1 VRIAKTFLEMSIPR
15 VCAHIRHYIRRFAGT
30 ISRGKLWGVTSPAF
44 ENVEWL
50 TVPDLVVA
58 LGVSQSK
65 VRRLLEERH
74 LVGIRR
80 EGGPLVV
87 PSSFIR
93 DGNPLTELHGTII
106 VLSDLHFSDEEILTW
121 LLEDDDALGVAPID
135 ALWAGRKAEVRRVA
149 MTLA

>member
-1 VRIAKTFLEMSIPR
+1 MSIPR
-15 VCAHIRHYIRRFAGT
+15 LLTKDRHYIRRFAGT
-30 ISRGKLWGVTSPAF
+30 VNRGKLWRVTTPAF
-44 ENVEWL
+44 DSVEWL
-50 TVPDLVVA
+50 TVPDLVEA

-80 EGGPLVV
+80 DNGPLAV

-106 VLSDLHFSDEEILTW
+106 VLSDLHFSDEEILVW
-121 LLEDDDALGVAPID
+121 LLEVDDTLGVAPID
-135 ALWAGRKAEVRRVA
+135 ALWAGRKQRFAESR
-149 MTLA
+149 

>member
-1 VRIAKTFLEMSIPR
+1 
-15 VCAHIRHYIRRFAGT
+15 
-30 ISRGKLWGVTSPAF
+30 
-44 ENVEWL
+44 
-50 TVPDLVVA
+50 

-80 EGGPLVV
+80 NGGPLVV
-87 PSSFIR
+87 PASFIR
-93 DGNPLTELHGTII
+93 DGNPLTELHGTVI

-121 LLEDDDALGVAPID
+121 LLETDDALGVAPID

>member
-1 VRIAKTFLEMSIPR
+1 MT
-15 VCAHIRHYIRRFAGT
+15 T
-30 ISRGKLWGVTSPAF
+30 PAF
-44 ENVEWL
+44 DSVEWL
-50 TVPDLVVA
+50 TVPDLVEA

-80 EGGPLVV
+80 DNGPLAV
-87 PSSFIR
+87 PASFIR

-121 LLEDDDALGVAPID
+121 LLEVDDALGVAPID
-135 ALWAGRKAEVRRVA
+135 ALWSGRKAEVRRVA

>member
-1 VRIAKTFLEMSIPR
+1 M
-15 VCAHIRHYIRRFAGT
+15 
-30 ISRGKLWGVTSPAF
+30 TSPAF
-44 ENVEWL
+44 DNVEWL
-50 TVPDLVVA
+50 TIPDLVDA

-80 EGGPLVV
+80 DGGPLAV
-87 PSSFIR
+87 PASFVR
-93 DGNPLTELHGTII
+93 DGIPLTELQGTVI

-121 LLEDDDALGVAPID
+121 LLEQDDALGVAPID
-135 ALWAGRKAEVRRVA
+135 AMLSGRKAEVRRVA

>member
-1 VRIAKTFLEMSIPR
+1 MSSIPR
-15 VCAHIRHYIRRFAGT
+15 LPTQSLHYVRRFAGT
-30 ISRGKLWGVTSPAF
+30 TNRGKLSDVTSPAF
-44 ENVEWL
+44 DAVEWL
-50 TVPDLVVA
+50 TVPDLVEA

-65 VRRLLEERH
+65 VRRFLEERH

-80 EGGPLVV
+80 NGGPLVV
-87 PSSFIR
+87 PASFIR
-93 DGNPLTELHGTII
+93 DGNPLTELHGTVI

-121 LLEDDDALGVAPID
+121 LLEADDALGVAPID

>member
-1 VRIAKTFLEMSIPR
+1 M
-15 VCAHIRHYIRRFAGT
+15 
-30 ISRGKLWGVTSPAF
+30 TSPAF
-44 ENVEWL
+44 DSVEWL
-50 TVPDLVVA
+50 TVPDLVET

-80 EGGPLVV
+80 NGGALVV
-87 PSSFIR
+87 PASFIR
-93 DGNPLTELHGTII
+93 DGNPLTELHGTVI

-121 LLEDDDALGVAPID
+121 LLETDDALGVAPID

>member
-1 VRIAKTFLEMSIPR
+1 MQWTESRDYT
-15 VCAHIRHYIRRFAGT
+15 RRFAGT
-30 ISRGKLWGVTSPAF
+30 VNRGKLSSVTSPAF
-44 ENVEWL
+44 DNVEWL
-50 TVPDLVVA
+50 TIPDLVDA

-80 EGGPLVV
+80 DGGPLAV
-87 PSSFIR
+87 PASFVR
-93 DGNPLTELHGTII
+93 DGIPLTELQGTVI

-121 LLEDDDALGVAPID
+121 LLEQDDALGVAPID
-135 ALWAGRKAEVRRVA
+135 ALLSGRKAEVRRVA